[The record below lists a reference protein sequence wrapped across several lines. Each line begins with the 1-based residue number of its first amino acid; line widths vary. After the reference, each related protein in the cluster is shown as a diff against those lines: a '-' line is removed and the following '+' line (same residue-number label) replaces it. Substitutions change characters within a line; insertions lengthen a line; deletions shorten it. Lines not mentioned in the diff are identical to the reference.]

1 MTRRRWEYAAA
12 SMLAESNRSIGVCAV
27 TGIITQKTAQAVIAD
42 NHRWS
47 AELAI
52 GGQAI
57 DYRGAALC
65 VDEHEL
71 MRSAVRAM
79 SEDAQILRPAA
90 LIVTPEQF
98 DVFNRYTWLMAQ
110 HGVCRAAF
118 TEMEPALDWARRQAE
133 VFARWPA
140 LRQPASVECSH
151 TADASTRLRQASDP
165 A

>member
-1 MTRRRWEYAAA
+1 MKKRRWEYAAA
-12 SMLAESNRSIGVCAV
+12 AMHAESDRSIGLCSI
-27 TGIITQKTAQAVIAD
+27 TGIITPKTAQAVIAD

-52 GGQAI
+52 AGQAI

-65 VDEHEL
+65 VDEHQL

-79 SEDAQILRPAA
+79 SNDSQILRPAA
-90 LIVTPEQF
+90 LIVTPEHLEL
-98 DVFNRYTWLMAQ
+98 FNRYTWLMAQ

-118 TEMEPALDWARRQAE
+118 TEMAPALDWARRQAE
-133 VFARWPA
+133 VFAQWPA
-140 LRQPASVECSH
+140 LRLPASVECSH
-151 TADASTRLRQASDP
+151 TADASTRSRQASDQ